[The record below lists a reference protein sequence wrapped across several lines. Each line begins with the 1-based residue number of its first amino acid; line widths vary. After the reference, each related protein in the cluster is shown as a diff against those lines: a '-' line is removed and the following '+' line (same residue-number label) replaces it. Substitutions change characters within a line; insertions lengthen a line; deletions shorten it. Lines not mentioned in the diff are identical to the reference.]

1 MGKIKVI
8 VKRPDEGIGHVTYIS
23 NNLKN
28 LQNTVGGYIQ
38 VVPLAEDV
46 LMICN
51 EEGKLLGLDP
61 NFPFKAGK
69 IYGTVIITGVD
80 GDEFTDIPDNLTIH
94 SWERFLINEFLK
106 YEPAT

>member
-1 MGKIKVI
+1 MEKIKVI

-51 EEGKLLGLDP
+51 EEGT
-61 NFPFKAGK
+61 NQ
-69 IYGTVIITGVD
+69 
-80 GDEFTDIPDNLTIH
+80 
-94 SWERFLINEFLK
+94 
-106 YEPAT
+106 